1 MQYIGINHRGES
13 WAAAL
18 VDSRVFP
25 LAPVGEFW
33 ADAAGW
39 QDKAVS
45 LTAGSSQPGASVS
58 AAKVSGAPQLDGGSL
73 ERGSVTEVPLVP
85 ASARVICVGL
95 NYRAHAA
102 EGSYK
107 DQDLPP
113 YPTLFGRWT
122 ASLSVGNVPVPVP
135 AGEDGL
141 DWEGEVAAYIGRR
154 VESAD
159 EAEAGEAV
167 FGYSTF
173 NDLTARR
180 AQKLTTQW
188 TLGKNGD
195 FTGPLGPL
203 VSSDEVGDLRD
214 GLQVRTRVNGAE
226 VQNGNTRDMIF
237 SVPAIISLI
246 SQTLTLH
253 PGDVI
258 ATGTPEGV
266 GYARSPQWLLQP
278 GDTVEVEIER
288 LGTLTTPVGDISLR
302 GRA

>member
-1 MQYIGINHRGES
+1 MQYIGINHDGGT
-13 WAAAL
+13 WVAAL
-18 VDSRVFP
+18 NGKRVFP
-25 LAPVGEFW
+25 LASVTDFW
-33 ADAAGW
+33 ADAARW
-39 QDKAVS
+39 HEKAPAIITDTVAGIDRAGVS
-45 LTAGSSQPGASVS
+45 
-58 AAKVSGAPQLDGGSL
+58 
-73 ERGSVTEVPLVP
+73 EVPLVP
-85 ASARVICVGL
+85 PTARVICVGL

-107 DQDLPP
+107 DQELPP

-135 AGEDGL
+135 GGEAGL
-141 DWEGEVAAYIGRR
+141 DWEGEVAAYIGKR

-159 EAEAGEAV
+159 EATAGNAV

-180 AQKLTTQW
+180 AQKLTSQW

-203 VSSDEVGDLRD
+203 TSRDEVGDPRD
-214 GLQVRTRVNGAE
+214 GLQVRTRVNGVE

-237 SVPAIISLI
+237 SVPAIIALI
-246 SQTLTLH
+246 SETFTLH

-258 ATGTPEGV
+258 ASGTPEGV
-266 GYARSPQWLLQP
+266 GYARTPQWLLQA
-278 GDTVEVEIER
+278 GDTVEVEIDK
-288 LGTLTTPVGDISLR
+288 LGTLVTPIGEPSLR
-302 GRA
+302 ARA

>member
-1 MQYIGINHRGES
+1 MQFIGINHLGEP
-13 WAAAL
+13 WAAA
-18 VDSRVFP
+18 VAGSRVLP
-25 LAPVGEFW
+25 LASVTDFW
-33 ADAAGW
+33 ADAEGW
-39 QDKAVS
+39 QHKAAAIV
-45 LTAGSSQPGASVS
+45 AGTTSETSDAGTW
-58 AAKVSGAPQLDGGSL
+58 L
-73 ERGSVTEVPLVP
+73 ERGSVTDVPLVP
-85 ASARVICVGL
+85 GSARVICVGL

-107 DQDLPP
+107 DQELPP

-135 AGEDGL
+135 AGEAGL

-154 VESAD
+154 AESVD
-159 EAEAGEAV
+159 EDAAAEAV

-173 NDLTARR
+173 NDITSRR
-180 AQKLTTQW
+180 AQKLTSQW

-195 FTGPLGPL
+195 FSGPLGPL
-203 VSSDEVGDLRD
+203 VSRDEVGDLRD
-214 GLQVRTRVNGAE
+214 GLQVRTLVNGVEA
-226 VQNGNTRDMIF
+226 QNGNTRDMIF

-246 SQTLTLH
+246 SETFTLH

-278 GDTVEVEIER
+278 GDTVEVEIEK
-288 LGTLTTPVGDISLR
+288 LGTLTTPVGEVSLR
-302 GRA
+302 SRA

>member
-1 MQYIGINHRGES
+1 MQYIGINHDGDT
-13 WAAAL
+13 WVAAL
-18 VDSRVFP
+18 NDTRVFP
-25 LAPVGEFW
+25 LTSVTDFW

-39 QDKAVS
+39 QDKALAIVADAA
-45 LTAGSSQPGASVS
+45 AGRDRAEV
-58 AAKVSGAPQLDGGSL
+58 A
-73 ERGSVTEVPLVP
+73 EVPLVP

-95 NYRAHAA
+95 NYKAHAA

-122 ASLSVGNVPVPVP
+122 ASLSVGHVPVPVP
-135 AGEDGL
+135 GGEAGL

-159 EAEAGEAV
+159 EASAADAV

-180 AQKLTTQW
+180 AQKLTSQW

-203 VSSDEVGDLRD
+203 VSRDEVGDLRE
-214 GLQVRTRVNGAE
+214 GLQVRTLVNGAE

-246 SQTLTLH
+246 SETFTLH

-266 GYARSPQWLLQP
+266 GYARTPQWLLQA

-288 LGTLTTPVGDISLR
+288 LGTLVTPIGEPSLR
-302 GRA
+302 AWA

>member
-1 MQYIGINHRGES
+1 MQYIGINHDGGA

-18 VDSRVFP
+18 LGSRVVP
-25 LAPVGEFW
+25 LAPVPDFW

-39 QDKAVS
+39 QEKALS
-45 LTAGSSQPGASVS
+45 LS
-58 AAKVSGAPQLDGGSL
+58 ADALVDDSGAGLD
-73 ERGSVTEVPLVP
+73 RADVTEIPLVP

-122 ASLSVGNVPVPVP
+122 ASLSVSNVPAPVP
-135 AGEDGL
+135 RGEDGL

-154 VESAD
+154 VEAAD
-159 EAEAGEAV
+159 EATAADSV

-180 AQKLTTQW
+180 AQKLTSQW

-195 FTGPLGPL
+195 FSGPMGPV
-203 VSSDEVGDLRD
+203 VSRDEVGDLRD
-214 GLQVRTRVNGAE
+214 GLQVRTRVNGSE

-237 SVPAIISLI
+237 SVPAIIALI
-246 SQTLTLH
+246 SQTFTLH

-266 GYARSPQWLLQP
+266 GYARTPQWLLQA
-278 GDTVEVEIER
+278 GDTVEVEIDR
-288 LGTLTTPVGDISLR
+288 LGILTTPIGTPDLR
-302 GRA
+302 ARA

>member
-1 MQYIGINHRGES
+1 MQFIGINHDGGA

-18 VDSRVFP
+18 FGSRVVP
-25 LAPVGEFW
+25 LAPVQDFW
-33 ADAAGW
+33 ADPAGW
-39 QDKAVS
+39 QEKALALAS
-45 LTAGSSQPGASVS
+45 GTGGAGELAR
-58 AAKVSGAPQLDGGSL
+58 AA
-73 ERGSVTEVPLVP
+73 VTEVPVVP

-95 NYRAHAA
+95 NYKAHAA

-107 DQDLPP
+107 DQELPP

-135 AGEDGL
+135 AGEAGL

-159 EAEAGEAV
+159 EATAAEAV

-173 NDLTARR
+173 NDITARR
-180 AQKLTTQW
+180 AQKLTSQW

-195 FTGPLGPL
+195 FSGPLGPL
-203 VSSDEVGDLRD
+203 VSRDEAGDLRD
-214 GLQVRTRVNGAE
+214 GLQVRTRVNGVEA
-226 VQNGNTRDMIF
+226 QNGNTRDMIF

-246 SQTLTLH
+246 SETLTLH

-266 GYARSPQWLLQP
+266 GYARTPQWLLHP

-288 LGTLTTPVGDISLR
+288 LGTLVTPVGEPSLR
-302 GRA
+302 SRA

>member
-1 MQYIGINHRGES
+1 MQFIGITHPGGP

-18 VDSRVFP
+18 TGSRILP
-25 LAPVGEFW
+25 LTPVTDFW
-33 ADAAGW
+33 ADPQGW
-39 QDKAVS
+39 QDKA
-45 LTAGSSQPGASVS
+45 AGLIS
-58 AAKVSGAPQLDGGSL
+58 AQLSGAEEASDAGTWL
-73 ERGSVTEVPLVP
+73 ERGTVAEVPLVP

-95 NYRAHAA
+95 NYKAHVA
-102 EGSYK
+102 EGSFK
-107 DQDLPP
+107 DQELPP
-113 YPTLFGRWT
+113 YPTLFARWT
-122 ASLSVGNVPVPVP
+122 ASLSVGGVPVPVP

-159 EAEAGEAV
+159 EATAADAV

-173 NDLTARR
+173 NDITSRR
-180 AQKLTTQW
+180 AQKLTSQW

-195 FTGPLGPL
+195 FSGPLGPL
-203 VSSDEVGDLRD
+203 VSRDEVGDLRD
-214 GLQVRTRVNGAE
+214 GLQVRTLVNGIEA
-226 VQNGNTRDMIF
+226 QNGNTRDMIF

-246 SQTLTLH
+246 SETFTLH

-266 GYARSPQWLLQP
+266 GYARTPQWLLQP
-278 GDTVEVEIER
+278 GDTVQVEIEK

-302 GRA
+302 SRA

>member
-1 MQYIGINHRGES
+1 MQYIGITHRGES

-18 VDSRVFP
+18 VESRVVP
-25 LAPVGEFW
+25 LAPVAEFW

-39 QDKAVS
+39 QDKSVS
-45 LTAGSSQPGASVS
+45 LASG
-58 AAKVSGAPQLDGGSL
+58 VSGASGSSASASDAGSWL

-95 NYRAHAA
+95 NYKAHAA

-107 DQDLPP
+107 DQELPP

-159 EAEAGEAV
+159 EATAAEAV

-173 NDLTARR
+173 NDITSRT
-180 AQKLTTQW
+180 AQKLTSQW

-195 FTGPLGPL
+195 FSGPLGPL
-203 VSSDEVGDLRD
+203 VSRDEVGDLRD
-214 GLQVRTRVNGAE
+214 GLQVRTRVNGVEA
-226 VQNGNTRDMIF
+226 QNGNTRDMIF

-246 SQTLTLH
+246 SGTFTLH

-266 GYARSPQWLLQP
+266 GYARTPQWLLQP
-278 GDTVEVEIER
+278 GDTVEVEIEK
-288 LGTLTTPVGDISLR
+288 LGTLTTPVGDVSLR
-302 GRA
+302 SRA

>member
-1 MQYIGINHRGES
+1 MQFIGINHDGGA

-18 VDSRVFP
+18 FGSRVVP
-25 LAPVGEFW
+25 LAPVPDFW
-33 ADAAGW
+33 ADPAGW
-39 QDKAVS
+39 QDKALALASDVGT
-45 LTAGSSQPGASVS
+45 TAGT
-58 AAKVSGAPQLDGGSL
+58 GAPDALD
-73 ERGSVTEVPLVP
+73 RAAVTEVPLVP

-95 NYRAHAA
+95 NYKAHAA

-107 DQDLPP
+107 DQELPP

-135 AGEDGL
+135 AGEAGL
-141 DWEGEVAAYIGRR
+141 DWEGEVAAYIGQR

-159 EAEAGEAV
+159 EATAAEAV

-173 NDLTARR
+173 NDITARR

-195 FTGPLGPL
+195 FSGPLGPL
-203 VSSDEVGDLRD
+203 VSRDEAGDLRD
-214 GLQVRTRVNGAE
+214 GLQVRTRVNGIEA
-226 VQNGNTRDMIF
+226 QNGNTRDMIF

-266 GYARSPQWLLQP
+266 GYARTPQWLLQP

-288 LGTLTTPVGDISLR
+288 LGTLVTPVGDPSLR
-302 GRA
+302 SRA